1 MRSTALLPLN
11 IVAFKYVNPIS
22 FDFMESVLKIEPERY
37 GVFGF
42 DENGRV
48 TSIIEKPQDSQL
60 NYAVTGLYF
69 VDETAPVRGKRLS
82 PSARGELEITDLSN
96 SYLN

>member
-1 MRSTALLPLN
+1 MRSTALLPRD

-69 VDETAPVRGKRLS
+69 VDETAPARGKRLS